1 MIEALFLLARVV
13 KPFEG
18 LAKLVKGWVHPYV
31 CPAGYWTQGFGIRV
45 KDGSVPAI
53 TPEEAERVLF
63 DKLPFYLNE
72 AIRICPNLARYLFTH
87 PARVVA
93 IADFVFNLGPGAF
106 AASTLKKRLDK
117 NDWNGACKELA
128 KWIHGGGRVLPG
140 LVLRRAAEIKLI
152 RTTL

>member
-1 MIEALFLLARVV
+1 MIEALFILAKMV

-18 LAKLVKGWVHPYV
+18 LAKLVGALVYPYV

-45 KDGSVPAI
+45 KDGKVPAI
-53 TPEEAERVLF
+53 TPLEAERVLF

-72 AIRICPNLARYLFTH
+72 AIRICPNLARHMFSH
-87 PARVVA
+87 PERVAA

-106 AASTLKKRLDK
+106 AASTLKKCLDRD
-117 NDWNGACKELA
+117 DWEAACRELA

-140 LVLRRAAEIKLI
+140 LVLRRATEIKLI
-152 RTTL
+152 RTTQ